1 MKRQPNPNMA
11 QRSSNSREEAMK
23 ASMYGAKK
31 VADTLNSN
39 KQTKKGK
46 NTMAMHD
53 KMEKKTPA
61 KKAAGKKMMAKPAQA
76 TGMTA
81 AQKKLPAFI
90 QKSIM
95 AKGKAKKK

>member
-1 MKRQPNPNMA
+1 
-11 QRSSNSREEAMK
+11 
-23 ASMYGAKK
+23 MYGAKK
-31 VADTLNSN
+31 VADTSNSS
-39 KQTKKGK
+39 KQSKKGK
-46 NTMAMHD
+46 NTMAMNG

-76 TGMTA
+76 ASKDMGLTA

-95 AKGKAKKK
+95 AKNKAKKK